1 MNLYVE
7 THGRG
12 PDVVFL
18 HGWGMNG
25 AVWRHVLP
33 KFTRDYCV
41 HLVDLPGHGK
51 SEMADPY
58 SLDELVRQVDAAFPY
73 PVQVIGWSLGG
84 ALATQWALDQSDK
97 VRSLT
102 LVASSP
108 CFVQREDW
116 QPAMPAETLAQFFT
130 QLQMDWRG
138 TLKRFI
144 GLQAM
149 GDAAARAVARELTH
163 DLFSHGDPPLAALE
177 HGLEILRDTDLR
189 ALVAGLACPVLLQYG
204 DKDMLTPLGAAHW
217 LHAAVPQSRLVV
229 HAGAAHAPF
238 LSHADEFAAEQLRF
252 LGEI

>member
-1 MNLYVE
+1 MSLYVE

-25 AVWRHVLP
+25 AVWRHVVP
-33 KFTRDYCV
+33 KFADDYCV

-51 SEMADPY
+51 SALAEPY
-58 SLDELVRQVDAAFPY
+58 TLDELVRQVDAAFPF

-84 ALATQWALDQSDK
+84 AVATQWALNQPGK

-108 CFVQREDW
+108 CFVQRADW
-116 QPAMPAETLAQFFT
+116 QPAMPAETLAQFFG
-130 QLQMDWRG
+130 QLQTDWRG

-177 HGLEILRDTDLR
+177 HALEILRDTDLR
-189 ALVAGLACPVLLQYG
+189 AQLAQIDCPVLLQYG
-204 DKDMLTPLGAAHW
+204 DKDMLTPLGAAQW
-217 LHAAVPQSRLVV
+217 LAQVLPQSRLVV

-238 LSHADEFAAEQLRF
+238 LSHVDDFAAAQRQF

>member
-1 MNLYVE
+1 MSLYVE

-12 PDVVFL
+12 PDLVLL

-33 KFTRDYCV
+33 KFTDDYCV

-51 SEMADPY
+51 SGMAEPY
-58 SLDELVRQVDAAFPY
+58 TLDELAQRIDAAFPF
-73 PVQVIGWSLGG
+73 PVQVVGWSLGG
-84 ALATQWALDQSDK
+84 AVATQWALNQPDK

-102 LVASSP
+102 LVASTPS
-108 CFVQREDW
+108 FVQRADW
-116 QPAMPAETLAQFFT
+116 QPAMPTETLAQFFG
-130 QLQMDWRG
+130 QLQTDWRG

-189 ALVAGLACPVLLQYG
+189 GEVGKLTCPVLLQYG

-217 LHAAVPQSRLVV
+217 LAQAVAQARLVV

-238 LSHADEFAAEQLRF
+238 LSHAEEFATEQRRF
-252 LGEI
+252 LDGI

>member
-1 MNLYVE
+1 
-7 THGRG
+7 
-12 PDVVFL
+12 
-18 HGWGMNG
+18 
-25 AVWRHVLP
+25 
-33 KFTRDYCV
+33 YCV

-51 SEMADPY
+51 SGMAEPY
-58 SLDELVRQVDAAFPY
+58 TLDELVRQVDVAFPY

-84 ALATQWALDQSDK
+84 AVATQWALNQPDK

-102 LVASSP
+102 LVASTP
-108 CFVQREDW
+108 CFAQRDNW
-116 QPAMPAETLAQFFT
+116 TTAMSADTLTQFFG
-130 QLQMDWRG
+130 QLQTDWRG

-189 ALVAGLACPVLLQYG
+189 GEVGKLACPVLLQYG
-204 DKDMLTPLGAAHW
+204 DKDMLTPLGAAQW
-217 LHAAVPQSRLVV
+217 LAQSVPQSLLVV

-238 LSHADEFAAEQLRF
+238 LSHADDFVAEQRRF
-252 LGEI
+252 LDGI